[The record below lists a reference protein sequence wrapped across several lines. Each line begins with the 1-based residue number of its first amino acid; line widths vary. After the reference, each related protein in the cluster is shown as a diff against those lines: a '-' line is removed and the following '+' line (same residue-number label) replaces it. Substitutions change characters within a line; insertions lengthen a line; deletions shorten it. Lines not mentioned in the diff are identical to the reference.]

1 MAQMNLF
8 GDLSG
13 IAQNIQDHAIFVVR
27 ELGTMQG
34 LVTMFTDASGG
45 NPRTG
50 YKYNQG
56 VAKVVGDGDDLTSD
70 AFTPSADQTLTPFEI
85 AEQFF
90 ISDLR
95 AESQAPESI
104 IRDGALELGYAGLDK
119 VESDL
124 VSDMASL
131 TGGTIGTAGSVITW
145 GYVSAAIAVARNVN
159 KSANKPL
166 SCVLHGYQAAVLAK
180 TASVAGA
187 TSIAQAPQFTDE
199 VTKNGLKK
207 VFTFMGV
214 PIYQVFAAPDS
225 GDDFTGGVFPK
236 EALAIDWRR
245 AIRIRPQRDE
255 SRRGAE
261 FNMSAV
267 YAHGVWRPTR
277 GVKMIFDATAPTS

>member
-1 MAQMNLF
+1 MALNLY

-13 IAQNIQDHAIFVVR
+13 IAQNIQDNAIFVVR

-50 YKYNQG
+50 YKYNQMT
-56 VAKVVGDGDDLTSD
+56 AKVVGDGDDLTSS
-70 AFTPSADQTLTPFEI
+70 AFGPSADQTLTPFEI
-85 AEQFF
+85 AEQAF

-95 AESQAPESI
+95 AESDAPESI
-104 IRDGALELGYAGLDK
+104 LRDASLELGYAGLDK

-131 TGGTIGTAGSVITW
+131 TGGTIGAAGTTLTW
-145 GYVSAAIAVARNVN
+145 GHVSAAIARARAVN

-166 SCVLHGYQAAVLAK
+166 SCVLHGYQAARLAK

-187 TSIAQAPQFTDE
+187 TSIAQAPSFTDQ
-199 VTKNGLKK
+199 VTREGLKK
-207 VFTFMGV
+207 IFVFMGV
-214 PIYQVFAAPDS
+214 PIYQVFASPDAS
-225 GDDFTGGVFPK
+225 DDFIGGVFPK

-261 FNMSAV
+261 FNMSGV
-267 YAHGVWRPTR
+267 YAHGVWRPLR
-277 GVKMIFDATAPTS
+277 GIQIIADASAPTE

>member
-1 MAQMNLF
+1 MALNLY

-13 IAQNIQDHAIFVVR
+13 IAQSIQDNAIFVIR

-34 LVTMFTDASGG
+34 LVTVFTDASGA
-45 NPRTG
+45 NPRVG

-56 VAKVVGDGDDLTSD
+56 TARTVGEADDLTSSS
-70 AFTPSADQTLTPFEI
+70 FTPSADQTLTPAEI
-85 AEQFF
+85 GDQYF

-95 AESQAPESI
+95 AESSAPESI
-104 IRDGALELGYAGLDK
+104 VRDASLELGYEALDK

-124 VSDMASL
+124 VTDIASL
-131 TGGTIGTAGSVITW
+131 TGGTVGQAGTVITW
-145 GYVSAAIAVARNVN
+145 GLVSAAIARARNAN

-180 TASVAGA
+180 TASIAGA
-187 TSIAQAPQFTDE
+187 TSIAQAPQFTDQ
-199 VTKNGLKK
+199 VTREGLKK

-214 PIYQVFAAPDS
+214 PIYQVFASPDTS
-225 GDDFTGGVFPK
+225 DDFTGGVFPK

-245 AIRIRPQRDE
+245 AIRVRPERDE

-267 YAHGVWRPTR
+267 YAHGIWRPTR
-277 GVKMIFDATAPTS
+277 GIKLIADASAPTS

>member
-1 MAQMNLF
+1 MALNLY

-13 IAQNIQDHAIFVVR
+13 IAQDIQDNAIFVIR

-45 NPRTG
+45 NPRVG

-56 VAKVVGDGDDLTSD
+56 VAKSIGEADDLTSD
-70 AFTPSADQTLTPFEI
+70 SFTPSADQTLTPAEI
-85 AEQFF
+85 GLQFF
-90 ISDLR
+90 ITDLR

-104 IRDGALELGYAGLDK
+104 IRDASLELGYAALDR

-124 VSDMASL
+124 VGDIASL
-131 TGGTIGTAGSVITW
+131 TGGTVGAAGSVITW
-145 GYVSAAIAVARNVN
+145 GYMSAAIAQARNAN

-166 SCVLHGYQAAVLAK
+166 AAVVHGYQAAVLAK

-187 TSIAQAPQFTDE
+187 TSIAQAPMFTE
-199 VTKNGLKK
+199 QVTREGLKK

-214 PIYQVFAAPDS
+214 PIYQVFASPDGS
-225 GDDFTGGVFPK
+225 GDFTGGVFPK
-236 EALAIDWRR
+236 ESLAIDWRR
-245 AIRIRPQRDE
+245 AIRVRPERDE

-267 YAHGVWRPTR
+267 YAHGIWRPTR
-277 GVKMIFDATAPTS
+277 GVKMTFDASAPTS